1 MEDPTEHLKNESG
14 VYYGYQMFRF
24 IKAFFRE
31 ILGEWGRF
39 IDDSLRFRDPK
50 TELENQLRIM
60 YGRGEISKEVYR
72 QLHLRLTWNQIGKG
86 DLTLLHQ
93 GYLRKLAAQ
102 GRILEVESP
111 ETRRLLDRLYLDRV
125 LMEEAVEN
133 ISARNQSLNTEIRWL
148 NEQAEAARANAK
160 QALPDESLARTYLE
174 VWQDLRTLAKE
185 LIERQLALEGQRRQM
200 EAQAA
205 QLKAA
210 MTRLKL
216 LQSQERLLELNL
228 RVRQDLLPH
237 AKEELRKGD

>member
-1 MEDPTEHLKNESG
+1 
-14 VYYGYQMFRF
+14 
-24 IKAFFRE
+24 
-31 ILGEWGRF
+31 
-39 IDDSLRFRDPK
+39 
-50 TELENQLRIM
+50 M

-86 DLTLLHQ
+86 DLMLLHQ

-111 ETRRLLDRLYLDRV
+111 GTRRLLDRLFLDRV
-125 LMEEAVEN
+125 LMEEAAEN
-133 ISARNQSLNTEIRWL
+133 ISARRQSLEAEIVWL
-148 NEQAEAARANAK
+148 NEQAEAARTSARE
-160 QALPDESLARTYLE
+160 ALPDESLARNYLE
-174 VWQDLRTLAKE
+174 IWQDLRTLAKD
-185 LIERQLALEGQRRQM
+185 LTERQLALEGQRRQM

-237 AKEELRKGD
+237 AKEGYKEGRLR